1 MSQLAIL
8 GGKPTIQIG
17 PEGRS
22 PYSANPWIYRNL
34 EDAFKRHTGAR
45 YAVAVSSG
53 TGALISGLTA
63 VGVEPG
69 DEVITVGHTWVATV
83 AAILRCNAIPVFVDV
98 DPDTFTLDP
107 SKIEAAITSRT
118 RAILPVDLYGHPA
131 PLFEIMQIA
140 ERHGLQVVEDACQ
153 AGGASIDGVKLGNIA
168 DVTAFSFGG
177 KTLSAAGA
185 GGFLT
190 TNDRRTYEK
199 ALLAGQHC
207 AVIVPHIVSED
218 LQPYLDFS
226 GRGDNHRFP
235 DPLAAVVLKDLESS
249 DARIEWRIRNAETLT
264 RLLQG
269 LPAVKLPVV
278 KDGYKHVFHMY
289 TCLFDAEQAGVS
301 RDLFLRALRAEGVP
315 VIAYV
320 SHANF
325 YFVEGGEAIDA
336 LPMHRRSIFRELD
349 YYGKGCPFRCGD
361 AVPPNYAELSLPV
374 QERLHEQEFSLVQP
388 TLSAPNGESE
398 LRLLAEGIQK
408 VVACLDDIRGASPE
422 ELPQEALFSFSA

>member
-1 MSQLAIL
+1 VSQLAIL

-22 PYSANPWIYRNL
+22 PYSANPWTYRNL
-34 EDAFKRHTGAR
+34 VDAFKRHTGAR
-45 YAVAVSSG
+45 YATAVSSG
-53 TGALISGLTA
+53 TGALISGLMA
-63 VGVEPG
+63 AGVEPG

-98 DPDTFTLDP
+98 DPATFTLDP
-107 SKIEAAITSRT
+107 AKIEAAITPRT

-131 PLFEIMQIA
+131 PMLEIMEIA
-140 ERHGLQVVEDACQ
+140 ERHGLMVVEDACQ
-153 AGGASIDGVKLGNIA
+153 AGGASIRGIKLGNIA
-168 DVTAFSFGG
+168 HLTAFSFGG

-190 TNDRRTYEK
+190 TNDRRLYEK

-207 AVIVPHIVSED
+207 AVIAPDILSDD
-218 LQPYLDFS
+218 LRRYLDFS
-226 GRGDNHRFP
+226 GRGDNYRFP
-235 DPLAAVVLKDLESS
+235 DPLAGAVLKDLESA
-249 DARIEWRIRNAETLT
+249 DARIEWRIRNADHLA
-264 RLLQG
+264 RNLQG
-269 LPAVKLPVV
+269 LPAITLPVV
-278 KDGYKHVFHMY
+278 KDGYKHVFHMF

-325 YFVEGGEAIDA
+325 YFVEGGAAIHA
-336 LPMHRRSIFRELD
+336 LPMHRRSIFRDLD
-349 YYGKGCPFRCGD
+349 YYGKGCPFRCNQ
-361 AVPPNYAELSLPV
+361 ATPPNYAELSLPV

-388 TLSAPNGESE
+388 TLSAPNGEHE
-398 LRLLAEGIQK
+398 MKLLADGIWK
-408 VVACLDDIRGASPE
+408 VIGCLDEIRGAAPE
-422 ELPQEALFSFSA
+422 DLKQEPLFRY